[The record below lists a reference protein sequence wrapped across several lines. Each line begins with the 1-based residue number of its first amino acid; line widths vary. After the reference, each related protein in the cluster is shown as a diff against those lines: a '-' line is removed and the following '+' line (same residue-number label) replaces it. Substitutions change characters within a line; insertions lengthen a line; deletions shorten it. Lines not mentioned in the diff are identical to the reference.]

1 MGMGAAFTLY
11 DMMYNSEWCRS
22 IVLNGYR
29 NCPLFTPVAILLL
42 EGYHEYWLVLNNNNK
57 KQRM

>member
-22 IVLNGYR
+22 TVLNGYR

-42 EGYHEYWLVLNNNNK
+42 EGYHEY
-57 KQRM
+57 